1 MALASFATS
10 DPPSMFA
17 FVFVDVPIGG
27 PPAFFVTGLG
37 GGFGVNRSL
46 ELPPIDKVEKFPLVA
61 AASKSTNPFGPDP
74 KIPDFIQ
81 GMGDAVR
88 VAIGQN
94 WIAAGVRFTSFKIL
108 DSYALLTVAFGT
120 RFQVGLLGLSTV
132 KVPPLAPEP
141 VAEAHLALRAVY
153 DPGEGIVSVAAL
165 LTPDSYILS
174 KDCRLTGG
182 FAFYA
187 WFGGDNEGDFVVSL
201 GGYHPAF
208 DRPSHYPIVPRLGLS
223 FSLGPLKV
231 AGQAY
236 FALTPSSFMA
246 VSR

>member
-1 MALASFATS
+1 LAVGPAEGAGARSPLHRAFGPGRATKIGSTLEPGGLAVQFTASLALSGLSIRIIGLELIVPLRAPYAPGFDIHGLEVVYDTPALKIAGGLLRIENPEYMQFDGYLIVQAKAFSAVALASFATS

-94 WIAAGVRFTSFKIL
+94 WIAAGVRF
-108 DSYALLTVAFGT
+108 
-120 RFQVGLLGLSTV
+120 
-132 KVPPLAPEP
+132 
-141 VAEAHLALRAVY
+141 
-153 DPGEGIVSVAAL
+153 
-165 LTPDSYILS
+165 
-174 KDCRLTGG
+174 
-182 FAFYA
+182 
-187 WFGGDNEGDFVVSL
+187 
-201 GGYHPAF
+201 
-208 DRPSHYPIVPRLGLS
+208 
-223 FSLGPLKV
+223 
-231 AGQAY
+231 
-236 FALTPSSFMA
+236 
-246 VSR
+246 